1 MSIKTPKANAAQL
14 KLQNEYCILVG
25 DMEKAQTHEL
35 PLFTLQH
42 IIKLDVISED
52 WYFSLF
58 ILGRKKIHYSVPDVY
73 FYSLPN
79 TLY

>member
-1 MSIKTPKANAAQL
+1 
-14 KLQNEYCILVG
+14 
-25 DMEKAQTHEL
+25 MEKAQTHEL

-52 WYFSLF
+52 WYFPLF